1 MNITE
6 AKVILQC
13 RRSIRPGD
21 VWSNLKFYGM
31 KYSINYVYS
40 ILSRLAKE
48 HHLIKREVNDGGSVG
63 RTIYYTAPPEIIVQ
77 ALNVIECHA
86 LQKIRSG
93 VVVAPLSSYIH
104 SMKQ

>member
-6 AKVILQC
+6 AKVVLQC
-13 RRSIRPGD
+13 RRPIKPGD
-21 VWSNLKFYGM
+21 VWANLKFYGM

-40 ILSRLAKE
+40 ILSRLAKGGSI
-48 HHLIKREVNDGGSVG
+48 IKREITDGGSVG
-63 RTIYYTAPPEIIVQ
+63 RTIYYTAPSDSIVK
-77 ALNVIECHA
+77 ALNIIEVYA